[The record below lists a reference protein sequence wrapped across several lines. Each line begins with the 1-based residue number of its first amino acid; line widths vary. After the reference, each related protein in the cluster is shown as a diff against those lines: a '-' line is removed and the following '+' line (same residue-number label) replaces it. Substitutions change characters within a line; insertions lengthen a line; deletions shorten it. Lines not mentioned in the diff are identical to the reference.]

1 MLAHQVRLHKVPS
14 WGSRSFT
21 QECIVGPC
29 QHARRSHR
37 CGQVWSTFL
46 HVLKSASAL
55 PVTGLWLKGG
65 ATLIVPVE
73 VTRLSSSPGT
83 LQVSSVCEDSCFI
96 VALNK
101 LVQACL
107 HALTSLGTSQLF
119 NHVCLDDSPRRRS
132 TSARD
137 ILQQSVGLLVLR
149 AVSELYCCVMCI

>member
-1 MLAHQVRLHKVPS
+1 MQGDHTDVGRSGAVLARAQK
-14 WGSRSFT
+14 
-21 QECIVGPC
+21 CIC
-29 QHARRSHR
+29 
-37 CGQVWSTFL
+37 T
-46 HVLKSASAL
+46 L

-83 LQVSSVCEDSCFI
+83 LQVSSVREDSSFI
-96 VALNK
+96 VAVT

-119 NHVCLDDSPRRRS
+119 NHVCLGDNPRRRP

-137 ILQQSVGLLVLR
+137 ILQQSVGLLDLR